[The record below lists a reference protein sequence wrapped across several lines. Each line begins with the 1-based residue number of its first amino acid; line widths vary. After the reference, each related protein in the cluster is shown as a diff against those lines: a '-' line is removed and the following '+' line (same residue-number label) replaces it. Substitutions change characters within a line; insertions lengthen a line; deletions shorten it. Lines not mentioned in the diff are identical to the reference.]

1 MSQKENSKKIA
12 NYKNKNNN
20 NKNEADLKKNG
31 DINHTVPKKSLVA
44 KIDSPQFQN
53 VPAIVIVDIDE
64 VSPSNNN
71 DDYDDR
77 QSFHQDQVDLFID
90 E

>member
-1 MSQKENSKKIA
+1 MTQRENSKKIA
-12 NYKNKNNN
+12 NYNN
-20 NKNEADLKKNG
+20 NKNETELKING
-31 DINHTVPKKSLVA
+31 DIKHSTAKKSLVA

-64 VSPSNNN
+64 VSNNNNN
-71 DDYDDR
+71 DDNDDR
-77 QSFHQDQVDLFID
+77 HSFHQDQVDLFID